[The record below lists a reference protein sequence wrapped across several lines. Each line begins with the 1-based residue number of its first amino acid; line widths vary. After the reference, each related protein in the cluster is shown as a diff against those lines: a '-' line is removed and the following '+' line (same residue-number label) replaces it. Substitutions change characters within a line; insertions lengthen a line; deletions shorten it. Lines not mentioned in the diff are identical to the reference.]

1 MSTSANQ
8 ASFADAVRFWVVL
21 GFVNFGGPA
30 GQIAMMHRELVER
43 QKWIGDVA
51 FNRALAFCMALPG
64 PEAQQLAIYL
74 GWALHGIPGGI
85 IAGSAFIGPSVIAMM
100 FLSWLTVVHGEIPA
114 VAGTLAGLQ
123 AVVVGIVADAVIR
136 VGQRTLREPVR
147 IAIAIAAFVGI
158 AVLNLSFPVVIGAAA
173 VFGLVVLRQIPKA
186 NGTGSGPV
194 EPSDAQAH
202 SLASLHR
209 VNHNR
214 TWVIVG
220 ATLALWIIPIGALAL
235 WRGSDD
241 ILTRIALFFTRAS
254 FVTFGGA
261 YAVLSYVADVVVNDY
276 QWIDASRMVQGLGLA
291 ESTPGPLIMVTLF
304 VGFAAAYGQAPGL
317 SPLVAGILGGLVTT
331 WCTFLPCFLYVLG
344 GAPYVERLADNRL
357 VHAALSG
364 IGCAVVGAIANF
376 ALYTTVLTIWPS
388 SSTVNYFAMILA
400 SGTFIILRRYSL
412 PTYFLAPIGAV
423 VGAGWSAFVMP

>member
-1 MSTSANQ
+1 
-8 ASFADAVRFWVVL
+8 
-21 GFVNFGGPA
+21 
-30 GQIAMMHRELVER
+30 
-43 QKWIGDVA
+43 
-51 FNRALAFCMALPG
+51 
-64 PEAQQLAIYL
+64 
-74 GWALHGIPGGI
+74 
-85 IAGSAFIGPSVIAMM
+85 
-100 FLSWLTVVHGEIPA
+100 
-114 VAGTLAGLQ
+114 
-123 AVVVGIVADAVIR
+123 
-136 VGQRTLREPVR
+136 
-147 IAIAIAAFVGI
+147 
-158 AVLNLSFPVVIGAAA
+158 
-173 VFGLVVLRQIPKA
+173 
-186 NGTGSGPV
+186 
-194 EPSDAQAH
+194 
-202 SLASLHR
+202 
-209 VNHNR
+209 
-214 TWVIVG
+214 
-220 ATLALWIIPIGALAL
+220 LAL